1 MHDVFISYSR
11 TDKPWVQKLATALE
25 TAGYSVWWDPDL
37 LPGQSF
43 EDAIKSH
50 LDNAHRIVTVW
61 SEASVN
67 SLWVREESS
76 QALQR
81 KALVPVMY
89 QPVELPMPF
98 GRIHNADLQG
108 WEGDA
113 SDPRFQQLLQA
124 ITQHVSPSE
133 PVPVEERDAPLTPL
147 LDKGGAGGEFLHNLS
162 QHWKSFSAAA
172 LFIVAIAG
180 AYNDIKGVIAD
191 MLSLSQSPELTLT
204 LKSDGHIKPG
214 EYFTLLYTAP
224 AEGYLSLWNI
234 DYISGTV
241 EMKLPVRGMGT
252 IHLNAAT
259 ASQPVKIPATPGSNG
274 VDKYVL
280 LWTPEGEPEHLPHRR
295 YSNSME
301 FQTALEALRTRSHA
315 LTTEVDVP
323 IFP

>member
-25 TAGYSVWWDPDL
+25 TAGYSVWWDADL

-61 SEASVN
+61 SEASIN

-98 GRIHNADLQG
+98 GRIHTADLQG

-113 SDPRFQQLLQA
+113 SDPRFRQLLQA
-124 ITQHVSPSE
+124 ITQTTLSPATKAE
-133 PVPVEERDAPLTPL
+133 QLTVRKRL
-147 LDKGGAGGEFLHNLS
+147 FDKLS
-162 QHWKSFSAAA
+162 RHWKSLSAAA
-172 LFIVAIAG
+172 LFMVAIAG
-180 AYNDIKGVIAD
+180 AYNDIKGVIVD
-191 MLSLSQSPELTLT
+191 MLSLSQPPEITLA

-234 DYISGTV
+234 DYTSGTV
-241 EMKLPVRGMGT
+241 EMKLPVRGVGT

-274 VDKYVL
+274 VDKYIL
-280 LWTPEGEPEHLPHRR
+280 LWTPEGKPEHLPHRR
-295 YSNSME
+295 YGSNME
-301 FQTALEALRTRSHA
+301 FWAAVEALRTRSHA